1 MSTAPLTGDYR
12 DFPDASMKQLA
23 HIPGR
28 RGAPVLGMTPWLFR
42 DFYGT
47 LQKHYARYGLISR
60 IGIGF
65 QKGLLV
71 LGPDNCQQLLLDTER
86 NFSSQM
92 GYGASVSDWF
102 GNAILSRDFDE
113 HRLHR
118 RVFQSAFK
126 FDAMQGYSEGINR
139 IICDSLRSWEGRDDI
154 VFMPFIKELL
164 MNVGAKIFY
173 GISDLGE
180 DAARFSQAF
189 SLILDKGMLSLVK
202 KEIPPLNYYYGKQG
216 RRFVY
221 QYLDNL
227 IEDRRQN
234 EGRDFMSYLVKST
247 RDDGSYFDN
256 EELIDHLSFLFF
268 AAYDTTSAGL
278 CHVLMHL
285 AANPPLQESLRE
297 QSLQLNREEVTFA
310 DVDQLDRIERTFNEA
325 LRLYPSASII
335 LRRSIRSCQIGGVD
349 IPPHTMLFMV
359 PGFNH
364 RMPEYWSDPEA
375 FDPDRFS
382 EERQEHRRH
391 KFQFMPF
398 GGGAHKCI
406 GMNFAQ
412 MNAKLFMHQ
421 LLRQY
426 RVSLKPCYQPGS
438 QILPTPCPP
447 QGLPLRIERL

>member
-1 MSTAPLTGDYR
+1 MNQPVRDHR
-12 DFPDASMKQLA
+12 DFPDATLKELA
-23 HIPGR
+23 HVPGR
-28 RGAPVLGMTPWLFR
+28 RGVPILGMTPWLFR

-47 LQKHYARYGLISR
+47 LNKHHERYGLLSK
-60 IGIGF
+60 IGIGL
-65 QKGLLV
+65 QQGVLA
-71 LGPDNCQQLLLDTER
+71 LGPQNCQQVLLDQEK

-92 GYGASVSDWF
+92 GYKESAGVWF

-126 FDAMQGYSEGINR
+126 FEAMQGYSEGINR
-139 IICDSLRSWEGRDDI
+139 IVSDALKGWEGHDEI
-154 VFMPFIKELL
+154 VFMPFIKSLL
-164 MNVGAKIFY
+164 MNIGAKIFY
-173 GISDLGE
+173 GIHDLGD
-180 DAARFSQAF
+180 DAARFIEAF
-189 SLILDKGMLSLVK
+189 NLILDKGMLSLIRK
-202 KEIPPLNYYYGKQG
+202 DLPPLGFYYGQKG

-221 QYLDNL
+221 RYLDSL
-227 IEDRRQN
+227 IEERRSVD
-234 EGRDFMSYLVKST
+234 GRDFMSYLVKST
-247 RDDGSYFDN
+247 RDDGSYFSN

-278 CHVLMHL
+278 CHLLMHL
-285 AANPPLQESLRE
+285 AANPAVQDQLRDE
-297 QSLQLNREEVTFA
+297 SLQLREDEITFS
-310 DVDQLDRIERTFNEA
+310 DVDKLSGVDMAFNEA
-325 LRLYPSASII
+325 LRLYPSASIL
-335 LRRSIRSCQIGGVD
+335 LRRSIRECQIGGVE
-349 IPPHTMLFMV
+349 IPAHTMIFMA

-364 RMPEYWSDPEA
+364 RMPQFWSDPEK
-375 FDPDRFS
+375 FDPERFS

-391 KFQFMPF
+391 KFQYLPF

-426 RVSLKPCYQPGS
+426 RVSLRPGYKIGS

-447 QGLPLRIERL
+447 QGLPLLIEKL

>member
-1 MSTAPLTGDYR
+1 MMSSTGDHR
-12 DFPDASMKQLA
+12 DFPDATMRELS

-28 RGAPVLGMTPWLFR
+28 RGAPFLGMTPWLFR

-47 LQKHYARYGLISR
+47 LAKHHARYGLISR

-65 QKGLLV
+65 QKGVLV
-71 LGPDNCQQLLLDTER
+71 LGPQNCQQLLLDTER

-92 GYGASVSDWF
+92 GYGAAISDWF

-126 FDAMQGYSEGINR
+126 FEAMQGYSEGINR
-139 IICDSLRSWEGRDDI
+139 IISDSLRSWEGRDEI
-154 VFMPFIKELL
+154 VFMPFIKTLL
-164 MNVGAKIFY
+164 MNVGARIFY
-173 GISDLGE
+173 GIDDLGE

-189 SLILDKGMLSLVK
+189 NAILEKGMLSLVK
-202 KEIPPLNYYYGKQG
+202 KEIPPLNYYHGKKG
-216 RRFVY
+216 RHFVY
-221 QYLDNL
+221 QYLDAL
-227 IEDRRQN
+227 IDERRN
-234 EGRDFMSYLVKST
+234 SDGRDFMSYLVKST
-247 RDDGSYFDN
+247 REDGTFFEN

-278 CHVLMHL
+278 CHLLMHL
-285 AANPPLQESLRE
+285 AANPTLQDSLRE
-297 QSLQLNREEVTFA
+297 QSLQFNSDEVTFA
-310 DVDQLDRIERTFNEA
+310 DVDRLDRIERAFNEA
-325 LRLYPSASII
+325 LRLYPSASIL
-335 LRRSIRSCQIGGVD
+335 LRRSIRPCEIGGVD
-349 IPPHTMLFMV
+349 IPAHTMLFMV

-364 RMPEYWSDPEA
+364 RMPEFWSDPEA

-382 EERQEHRRH
+382 DARREHHRH

-426 RVSLKPCYQPGS
+426 RFSLLPGYPLRS

>member
-1 MSTAPLTGDYR
+1 MMSSTGDHR
-12 DFPDASMKQLA
+12 DFPDTTMRELA

-28 RGAPVLGMTPWLFR
+28 TGAPFLGMTPWLFR

-47 LQKHYARYGLISR
+47 LAKHHARYGLISR

-65 QKGLLV
+65 QKGVLV

-92 GYGASVSDWF
+92 GYGAAISDWF

-118 RVFQSAFK
+118 RVFQTAFK
-126 FDAMQGYSEGINR
+126 FEAMQGYSEGINR
-139 IICDSLRSWEGRDDI
+139 LISDSLRRWEGRDEI

-164 MNVGAKIFY
+164 MNVGAEIFY
-173 GISDLGE
+173 GINDLGE

-189 SLILDKGMLSLVK
+189 NVILEKGMLSLVR
-202 KEIPPLNYYYGKQG
+202 KEIPPLNYYYGKKG
-216 RRFVY
+216 RQFVY
-221 QYLDNL
+221 QYLDAL
-227 IEDRRQN
+227 IEERRN
-234 EGRDFMSYLVKST
+234 NDGRDFMSYLVKST
-247 RDDGSYFDN
+247 REDGSYFEN

-278 CHVLMHL
+278 CHLLMHL

-297 QSLQLNREEVTFA
+297 QSLQLERDEVTFA
-310 DVDQLDRIERTFNEA
+310 DVDQLDRIERAFNES
-325 LRLYPSASII
+325 LRLYPSASIL
-335 LRRSIRSCQIGGVD
+335 LRRSIRACQIGGVD
-349 IPPHTMLFMV
+349 IPAHTMLFMI

-375 FDPDRFS
+375 FGPDRFS
-382 EERQEHRRH
+382 DARQEHRRH

-426 RVSLKPCYQPGS
+426 RFSLLPGYQLRS

-447 QGLPLRIERL
+447 RGLPLRIKRL

>member
-1 MSTAPLTGDYR
+1 MNELTADHRHY
-12 DFPDASMKQLA
+12 PDASIKALA

-28 RGAPVLGMTPWLFR
+28 AGVPVLGMTPALFR

-47 LQKHYARYGLISR
+47 INKHHAKYGLISK
-60 IGIGF
+60 IGIGL
-65 QKGLLV
+65 QKGVLV
-71 LGPDNCQQLLLDTER
+71 LGPQNCQQLLLDSQR

-92 GYGASVSDWF
+92 GYRDTAGTWF
-102 GNAILSRDFDE
+102 GGAILSRDFDE

-118 RVFQSAFK
+118 RVFQTAFK
-126 FDAMQGYSEGINR
+126 FDAMQGYSEGINA
-139 IICDSLRSWEGRDDI
+139 IIRDALKDWEGRQEI
-154 VFMPFIKELL
+154 VFMPFIKALL
-164 MNVGAKIFY
+164 MNVGARVFY
-173 GISDLGE
+173 GIDDLGD
-180 DAARFSQAF
+180 DAQRFADAF
-189 SLILDKGMLSLVK
+189 RLILDKGMLSLVRRD
-202 KEIPPLNYYYGKQG
+202 IPPLAFHYGQKG

-221 QYLDNL
+221 QYLDSL
-227 IEDRRQN
+227 IEDRRN
-234 EGRDFMSYLVKST
+234 SDGKDFMSYLVKST

-278 CHVLMHL
+278 CHLLMHL
-285 AANPPLQESLRE
+285 AANPELQESLRA
-297 QSLQLNREEVTFA
+297 QSLCLAQAEVSFA
-310 DVDQLDRIERTFNEA
+310 DVDKLPGIEMAFNEA
-325 LRLYPSASII
+325 LRLYPSASIL
-335 LRRSIRSCQIGGVD
+335 LRRSIRPCQIDGIE
-349 IPPHTMLFMV
+349 IPAHTVLFMV

-364 RMPEYWSDPEA
+364 RMPQYWSGPET

-382 EERQEHRRH
+382 DARQEQRGH
-391 KFQFMPF
+391 KFLFMPF

-426 RVSLKPCYQPGS
+426 RIRLKPGYKVRS

-447 QGLPLRIERL
+447 QGLPLVIERL

>member
-1 MSTAPLTGDYR
+1 MKQLATDHR
-12 DFPDASMKQLA
+12 DLPDATLRELA
-23 HIPGR
+23 HIPGKV
-28 RGAPVLGMTPWLFR
+28 GIPVLGMTPWLFR

-47 LQKHYARYGLISR
+47 LNRHHEKYGLLSK

-65 QKGLLV
+65 QKGVLV
-71 LGPDNCQQLLLDTER
+71 LGPQNCQQVLLDSEK

-92 GYGASVSDWF
+92 GYRESAGVWF

-126 FDAMQGYSEGINR
+126 FEAMQGYSEGINR
-139 IICDSLRSWEGRDDI
+139 IVSGTLQGWEGREEI
-154 VFMPFIKELL
+154 VFMPFIKSLL
-164 MNVGAKIFY
+164 MSIGAQIFY
-173 GISDLGE
+173 GIHDLGD
-180 DAARFSQAF
+180 DAVRFTDAF
-189 SLILDKGMLSLVK
+189 NLILDKGMLSLIRK
-202 KEIPPLNYYYGKQG
+202 DIPPLAFYYGQKG

-221 QYLDNL
+221 QYLDSL
-227 IEDRRQN
+227 IEDRRKKD
-234 EGRDFMSYLVKST
+234 GRDFMSYLVKST
-247 RDDGSYFDN
+247 RDDGSYFSND
-256 EELIDHLSFLFF
+256 ELIDHLSFLFF

-278 CHVLMHL
+278 CHLLMHL
-285 AANPPLQESLRE
+285 AANPALQENLREESLR
-297 QSLQLNREEVTFA
+297 LPMDEVTF
-310 DVDQLDRIERTFNEA
+310 DDIDKLSGVDMAFNEA
-325 LRLYPSASII
+325 LRLYPSASI
-335 LRRSIRSCQIGGVD
+335 LQRRSIRDCQIGGID
-349 IPPHTMLFMV
+349 IPAHTMLFMA

-364 RMPEYWSDPEA
+364 RMPQFWSDPET
-375 FDPDRFS
+375 FDPARFS

-426 RVSLKPCYQPGS
+426 QVSFRPGYKIGS

-447 QGLPLRIERL
+447 QGLPLRIKKL

>member
-1 MSTAPLTGDYR
+1 MAPATLDHR
-12 DFPDASMKQLA
+12 DFPDAPITALA

-28 RGAPVLGMTPWLFR
+28 RGAPFLGMTPWLFR

-47 LQKHYARYGLISR
+47 LKKHHARYGLVSR

-65 QKGLLV
+65 QKGVLV
-71 LGPDNCQQLLLDTER
+71 LGPDNCQQVLLDTGK

-92 GYGASVSDWF
+92 GYRATAGEWF
-102 GNAILSRDFDE
+102 GGAILSRDFDE
-113 HRLHR
+113 HRMHR

-126 FDAMQGYSEGINR
+126 FDAMQGYSEGIND
-139 IICDSLRSWEGRDDI
+139 IINDDLSQWEGRAQI

-173 GISDLGE
+173 GIDELGD

-189 SLILDKGMLSLVK
+189 KLILEKGMLSLIK
-202 KEIPPLNYYYGKQG
+202 KEIPPLNYYYGQQG

-221 QYLDNL
+221 RYLESL
-227 IEDRRQN
+227 IEDRRN
-234 EGRDFMSYLVKST
+234 HDGRDFMSYLVKST
-247 RDDGSYFDN
+247 REDGAYFEN
-256 EELIDHLSFLFF
+256 QELIDHLSFLFF
-268 AAYDTTSAGL
+268 AAFDTTSAGL
-278 CHVLMHL
+278 SHLLMHL
-285 AANPPLQESLRE
+285 AADPALQESLRE
-297 QSLQLNREEVTFA
+297 QSLQLGRAQVTFA
-310 DVDQLDRIERTFNEA
+310 DVERLDRIERAFNEA
-325 LRLYPSASII
+325 LRLYPSASFI
-335 LRRSIRSCQIGGVD
+335 LRRSIRDCQIGGID
-349 IPPHTMLFMV
+349 IPAHTMLFMV

-364 RMPEYWSDPEA
+364 RMHEFWSDPEA
-375 FDPDRFS
+375 FDPERFS
-382 EERQEHRRH
+382 EARQEQRTH

-421 LLRQY
+421 LLLRY
-426 RVSLKPCYQPGS
+426 RIALPPGYKLGS

-447 QGLPLRIERL
+447 QGLPLLIERL